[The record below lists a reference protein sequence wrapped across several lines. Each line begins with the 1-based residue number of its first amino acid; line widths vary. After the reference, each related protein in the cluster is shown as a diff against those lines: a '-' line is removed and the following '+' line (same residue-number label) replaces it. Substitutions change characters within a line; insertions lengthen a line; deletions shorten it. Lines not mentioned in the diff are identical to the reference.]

1 MQSVSMENQA
11 CAYVYAYYYVT
22 HDGVYISSPYLDMV
36 YWTTFWATR
45 NYLEANH
52 EMHDARSV
60 QEPDPWDRMLRVQ
73 QTGICPRCGLE
84 YQEYSIIEHNR
95 GATIC
100 YSHDRDNRLC
110 TADWMSEE

>member
-1 MQSVSMENQA
+1 MENHA
-11 CAYVYAYYYVT
+11 YAYYYVT
-22 HDGVYISSPYLDMV
+22 HDGFYISAPYLDMV

-45 NYLEANH
+45 DYFARIEEH
-52 EMHDARSV
+52 ETRSV

-110 TADWMSEE
+110 AADWMPEE